1 MARTTPEK
9 ADILTPETAMSFPF
23 RALAISPPD
32 LLKNARP
39 LAAFRQWQVEALARG
54 ADALMLRTHGV
65 DRSLV
70 QTLLQT
76 LDDRYPREDRPFR
89 LILNHYEVAQ
99 ALLSGDLSLTFP
111 LNTLDGFHLTRHHA
125 LPRKGYLHEAWGL
138 RPLLGR
144 SCHSLEE
151 VVALKEQNG
160 DYALLSPIFPTQTHP
175 DAAPLWPEGLEAI
188 AGQVEIP
195 IIALGGITEANEVF
209 ARDAGAVAVAGISRF
224 L

>member
-1 MARTTPEK
+1 MP
-9 ADILTPETAMSFPF
+9 FPF

-32 LLKNARP
+32 LLQSPRP
-39 LAAFRQWQVEALARG
+39 LAAFRQWQERALVRG

-89 LILNHYEVAQ
+89 LILNHFEVAQ

-111 LNTLDGFHLTRHHA
+111 LQTLDAFHLTRHHA
-125 LPRKGYLHEAWGL
+125 LPRKGYLHEAWGH

-144 SCHSLEE
+144 SCHNLAE
-151 VVALKEQNG
+151 VQELKEQNG
-160 DYALLSPIFPTQTHP
+160 DYALLSPIFPTHTHP

-188 AGQVEIP
+188 ARQVEIP
-195 IIALGGITEANEVF
+195 IIALGGISEVNEVF
-209 ARDAGAVAVAGISRF
+209 ARDAGAVAVAGITRF
-224 L
+224 V